1 MHQSSWLTAPKEF
14 FGFFFGVRVGAEFPP
29 SRGSSVGCLQPQV
42 AFLALVQ
49 LQGSLGSQERALPA
63 AAIAVTAP
71 RLSLKRGFRAGCC
84 WAPAGRIPGELCG
97 NLCGTAAEPGLF
109 SSFTAAAL
117 QRGRAGGG
125 S

>member
-1 MHQSSWLTAPKEF
+1 MRIAAKIRELWAPGLPEI
-14 FGFFFGVRVGAEFPP
+14 RGAFVC
-29 SRGSSVGCLQPQV
+29 G
-42 AFLALVQ
+42 
-49 LQGSLGSQERALPA
+49 ERALPA

-71 RLSLKRGFRAGCC
+71 RVSLKRGFRAGCC